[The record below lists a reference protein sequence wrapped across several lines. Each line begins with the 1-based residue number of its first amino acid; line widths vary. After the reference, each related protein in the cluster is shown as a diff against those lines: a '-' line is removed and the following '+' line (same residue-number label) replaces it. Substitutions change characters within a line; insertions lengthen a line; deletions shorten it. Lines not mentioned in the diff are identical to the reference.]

1 MDDFAWYSIAYL
13 RVYDLT
19 NDTVWRDRAAALHD
33 WIWKYGYD
41 HRRQNESTNE
51 CGGLWWSTDNTKH
64 FKDSITIVEVLHSA
78 AKLANPAVNP
88 IDHSRFLNAAVEIWN
103 WIFAF
108 DNGRGLFASN
118 GIMSTG
124 ASPEWCCSPTSAAN
138 VSLGH
143 TCVNSRV
150 PGMSYNHGLLMSSAA
165 ILYNITGKSDY
176 LTRGLA
182 LLDAAYEN
190 LTNSDGAVRDLQRG
204 SRSLVTSP
212 SECGAYS
219 GDPGS
224 DFFSFKG
231 IFITHLN
238 YFAQTLRESAAL
250 KSDAL
255 AKVRSIVTNSS
266 NNVWTKSRAGPPFN
280 GTTDACGSAPKNAS
294 YSKYHWWWTT
304 SNVSIETPPNPYF
317 WFDKKG
323 LSCTY
328 DLNSSFIFWNG
339 TASSKDECQSRCANE
354 TYSNCTKFMFKTNEE
369 VGAEGSC
376 PCFACDGTPCDHCVY
391 CLPKGKKAC
400 PTKKSQG
407 CYTTAKVGCN
417 CDTPPQIPNCVLY
430 KQIPWSGFD
439 RKKGASCAVPSYQYT
454 VVAKRPLSP
463 TNASTSCKGRC
474 DNNTSTAKNGSCFC
488 DAACARHMDCCL
500 DYVDE
505 CVSADQQTA
514 TCLGKCTA
522 KPRPIR
528 GGGYCFCDSG
538 CTNTFTDNNSYGG
551 CCADYLWRCEGG
563 PRDQTCFDARTQ
575 TQAVSV
581 FVAHHA
587 VDSLDRS

>member
-1 MDDFAWYSIAYL
+1 MDDFAWYSLVYL

-19 NDTVWRDRAAALHD
+19 KNAVWRDRAAALHD
-33 WIWKYGYD
+33 WVWKYGYD
-41 HRRQNESTNE
+41 HRRQNQSTDE
-51 CGGLWWSTDNTKH
+51 CGGFWWSLDNTKH
-64 FKDSITIVEVLHSA
+64 FKDSITIVEVLHAA
-78 AKLANPAVNP
+78 AKLANPTVNP
-88 IDHSRFLNAAVEIWN
+88 VNHSRFLDSAVSIWN

-108 DNGRGLFASN
+108 DNGRGLLASN
-118 GIMSTG
+118 GIMSTS
-124 ASPEWCCSPTSAAN
+124 ALPEWCCSPNSAAAN
-138 VSLGH
+138 VSLGRK
-143 TCVNSRV
+143 CANSRV

-165 ILYNITGKSDY
+165 ILYNVTGKSEY
-176 LTRGLA
+176 LTRGLS

-190 LTNSDGAVRDLQRG
+190 LTNSDGAVQDLQRG

-212 SECGAYS
+212 SECGAYL

-238 YFAQTLRESAAL
+238 YFARTLHESAAL

-255 AKVRSIVTNSS
+255 AKVRSMVTNSS
-266 NNVWTKSRAGPPFN
+266 NNAWSKSREGPPFN
-280 GTTDACGSAPKNAS
+280 GTKDACSSTPTNAS

-304 SNVSIETPPNPYF
+304 SNVSIETPPNPYL
-317 WFDKKG
+317 WFDKAG

-339 TASSKDECQSRCANE
+339 AVSSKDECQSRCANE
-354 TYSNCTKFMFKTNEE
+354 TYSNCTKFMFKTNDD
-369 VGAEGSC
+369 VDVAGSC

-391 CLPKGKKAC
+391 CDPEGKKAC
-400 PTKKSQG
+400 PTKHSHG
-407 CYTTAKVGCN
+407 CYTTSKVGCN
-417 CDTPPQIPNCVLY
+417 CDTPPPIPNCVLY
-430 KQIPWSGFD
+430 KQIPLGFD

-454 VVAKRPLSP
+454 VVAKRPDSLLD
-463 TNASTSCKGRC
+463 ASTSCRGRC
-474 DNNTSTAKNGSCFC
+474 SNNTSAATNGTCFC
-488 DAACARHMDCCL
+488 DAACSRHFDCCL
-500 DYVDE
+500 DYVEE
-505 CVSADQQTA
+505 CVSADQQTP

-522 KPRPIR
+522 EPRPIR

-538 CTNTFTDNNSYGG
+538 CTNLFTDNNSYGG

-587 VDSLDRS
+587 VDSLDQS

>member
-1 MDDFAWYSIAYL
+1 MA
-13 RVYDLT
+13 
-19 NDTVWRDRAAALHD
+19 WRDRAAEIHD
-33 WIWKYGYD
+33 WAWKYGYD
-41 HRRQNESTNE
+41 HRKQNSSDDE
-51 CGGLWWSTDNTKH
+51 CGGFWWSTYAIKR
-64 FKDSITIVEVLHSA
+64 FKDSITIVEVLYTA
-78 AKLANPAVNP
+78 AKLAISSTSPVNRT
-88 IDHSRFLNAAVEIWN
+88 RFLDSAQKIWN

-108 DNGRGLFASN
+108 DNGRGLLASN

-124 ASPEWCCSPTSAAN
+124 ALPASCCSSKSAAVAAN
-138 VSLGH
+138 VSSGH
-143 TCVNSRV
+143 KCVNSGV

-212 SECGAYS
+212 SECAAYS

-231 IFITHLN
+231 IFVTHLN
-238 YFAQTLRESAAL
+238 YFAKTLHDLAAL

-255 AKVRSIVTNSS
+255 AKVRSIAANSS
-266 NNVWTKSRAGPPFN
+266 NNVWTKSRVAPPFK
-280 GTTDACGSAPKNAS
+280 GTKDACGFAEKNAS

-304 SNVSIETPPNPYF
+304 SNVSIETPPNPYL
-317 WFDKKG
+317 WFDKAG

-339 TASSKDECQSRCANE
+339 TASSEDECKSRCANE
-354 TYSNCTKFMFKTNEE
+354 TYSNCTKFMFKTNDDD
-369 VGAEGSC
+369 VGVEGSC

-391 CLPKGKKAC
+391 CLPEGKKAC
-400 PTKKSQG
+400 PTKQSQG
-407 CYTTAKVGCN
+407 CYTTSKVACD
-417 CDTPPQIPNCVLY
+417 CDTPPPLPKIPKCVLY

-439 RKKGASCAVPSYQYT
+439 RKNGSSCAVPNYQFT
-454 VVAKRPLSP
+454 VVAKRPPPP
-463 TNASTSCKGRC
+463 TNTSTSCRGRC
-474 DNNTSTAKNGSCFC
+474 DNNSTSARNGSCFC

-505 CVSADQQTA
+505 CFTAEQQVPSCA
-514 TCLGKCTA
+514 GKCTA
-522 KPRPIR
+522 EPRPIR
-528 GGGYCFCDSG
+528 GGGYCFCNSG
-538 CTNTFTDNNSYGG
+538 CTNMFTDNNSYGG
-551 CCADYLWRCEGG
+551 CCADYMWRCESG
-563 PRDQTCFDARTQ
+563 PHDQVCFDARTQ
-575 TQAVSV
+575 TQAVSA

-587 VDSLDRS
+587 VNNIANRE